1 MGQRTF
7 LYNDAGRLER
17 KVRIIDLTFF
27 PQGAS
32 NTAYTVA
39 AGTLVGG
46 KGVAS
51 VVRNGSA
58 GEYLITL
65 QDSYKR
71 LLSKYGSIQM
81 AAATDLNLQFATIAN
96 LGSSTAAV
104 TVIVRALAGATPTEI
119 AANANNSI
127 SVTLVFSDADT

>member
-1 MGQRTF
+1 MAQRTW
-7 LYNDAGRLER
+7 LEPAKTLDR
-17 KVRIIDLTFF
+17 KVYAINLTFY
-27 PQGAS
+27 PQGTS

-51 VVRNGSA
+51 VARNSSA

-65 QDSYKR
+65 QDTYAR

-81 AAATDLNLQFATIAN
+81 ASATDLNLQFATIAN
-96 LGSSTAAV
+96 VGSGSAPT
-104 TVIVRALAGATPTEI
+104 ILVRALAGATPTDI

-127 SVTLVFSDADT
+127 SVTLTFSDASS

>member
-1 MGQRTF
+1 MAQRTWYDPPAT
-7 LYNDAGRLER
+7 LDR
-17 KVRIIDLTFF
+17 KVYQINLTFY
-27 PQGAS
+27 PQGTS

-51 VVRNGSA
+51 VLRNSSA

-65 QDSYKR
+65 QDTYAR

-81 AAATDLNLQFATIAN
+81 ASATDLNLQFATIAN
-96 LGSSTAAV
+96 VGTASAP
-104 TVIVRALAGATPTEI
+104 TILVRALAGATPTDI
-119 AANANNSI
+119 AADANNSV
-127 SVTLVFSDADT
+127 SVTLTFSDATAT